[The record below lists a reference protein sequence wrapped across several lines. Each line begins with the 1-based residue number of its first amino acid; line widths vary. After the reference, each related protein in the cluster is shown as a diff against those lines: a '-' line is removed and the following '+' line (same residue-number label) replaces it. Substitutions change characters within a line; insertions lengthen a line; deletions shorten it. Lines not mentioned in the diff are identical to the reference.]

1 MILWQQF
8 RTQQLKTIKEFQSDI
23 ESLKVEEYPVEF
35 NLDET
40 KETRSDPPTI
50 LIMRRKWIRQYPN
63 QQRVA
68 IYLVDKINKYI
79 TVPYTEYQWSSSG
92 VPVEEES
99 DIKE

>member
-1 MILWQQF
+1 MKTFNQF
-8 RTQQLKTIKEFQSDI
+8 KIDLV
-23 ESLKVEEYPVEF
+23 ESRDKSL
-35 NLDET
+35 
-40 KETRSDPPTI
+40 DPPAV

-68 IYLVDKINKYI
+68 LYLVDKINKYI

>member
-1 MILWQQF
+1 MKTFNQF
-8 RTQQLKTIKEFQSDI
+8 KTDLV
-23 ESLKVEEYPVEF
+23 ESRDKSL
-35 NLDET
+35 
-40 KETRSDPPTI
+40 DPPAV

-68 IYLVDKINKYI
+68 LYLVDKINKYI